1 MDRPPLPDDPSLA
14 AALRSC
20 ADGFYPAEAAAELI
34 ICHASW
40 LHREDFRDGYIHLG
54 TGTVTMAA
62 IDWPTA
68 ICALDSGGLPCSGG
82 EQRVLRIAASLAE
95 VTPVDLRDAFTGM
108 DAANVDRAVRA
119 MLHASGRRP
128 GRGAREAGEQRNTI
142 MSWRTARCGQQADR
156 GDLT

>member
-1 MDRPPLPDDPSLA
+1 MDRTPSPDDPPLA
-14 AALRSC
+14 DALRAC

-40 LHREDFRDGYIHLG
+40 LHREDFRDGYVHLG
-54 TGTVTMAA
+54 TGSTTMAA

-68 ICALDSGGLPCSGG
+68 IAALDSGGLPCSGG
-82 EQRVLRIAASLAE
+82 ERRVLRIAASLAE
-95 VTPVDLRDAFTGM
+95 GILVDLRDALTGM

-128 GRGAREAGEQRNTI
+128 GERRASEKPRNSATP
-142 MSWRTARCGQQADR
+142 S
-156 GDLT
+156 